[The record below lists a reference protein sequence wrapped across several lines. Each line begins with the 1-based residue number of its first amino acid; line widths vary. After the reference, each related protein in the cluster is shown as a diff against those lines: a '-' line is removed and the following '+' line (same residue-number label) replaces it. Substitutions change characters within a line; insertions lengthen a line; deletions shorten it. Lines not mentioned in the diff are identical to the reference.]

1 MFDEHDFSSE
11 RTMKAL
17 RIFAVCFAAILALP
31 FLARAQDTGY
41 ITGTVTD
48 KSSAAVVDAQVTVAN
63 DARGIRQTVPT
74 NSNGDY
80 LVAGLPASTYTVSV
94 TAKGFES
101 FQESGIVL
109 AAAEKRRVDVQ
120 LTVGSVSERVTVE
133 GDAAPAV
140 ETQSSEVSDTIT
152 GKEVVQLELNGRNFT
167 QLVTLAPGVS
177 DQSGQDE
184 GVVGVFGNVAYSI
197 NGGRTEYNNWE
208 IDGVGDMDD
217 GSATS
222 LNVYPNADAIQE
234 FQVLTSNYGAQYGKN
249 GSGTVEVV
257 TKSGTKDFHGDVFYF
272 GRNDFFNARS
282 FFDTDRPTYKKHDF
296 GYTIGGPVY
305 IPHHYNS
312 DKSKTFFFFS
322 EEWRREKNPTT
333 FIQNVPSDDERSGN
347 FSDLCPDSSGTF
359 ADCPTI
365 PGSGGMFF
373 PGNQVPVDSV
383 NTSPLL
389 ALVPHANTT
398 NGGYPAWQGSVS
410 TPTLWREELFRIDH
424 NLNSKNRLTF
434 RYIHDSWNTVTPEVL
449 NWSQQSSF
457 PTIQTN
463 FVGPATNFV
472 TKLTTA
478 ASPTLLNEFIFGYT
492 ADHIFLTNTGP
503 WQRPSTMTMTGLFD
517 NGFGGKLPGFSV
529 SNGTP
534 YGGGLTNGGF
544 TEDASFIPWNNANP
558 IYTYRDNVTKIIRSH
573 NLMFGATFIADQKNE
588 INEPGFGTGGFLDFD
603 ATSPVSTGNAFADLL
618 MGNIASYSQ
627 TNLQTKYYNRYKI
640 FEPYLQDD
648 WHIKKNL
655 TLNLGLRVSMFG
667 TYREKFQQEYNFN
680 PPSYSAADAPLI
692 DTDGSITGQPGA
704 LVPGVGSPFDGLIQ
718 CGGKGIPAGC
728 LTGHLFNPAPRIG
741 FAWDPFGNG
750 KMAIRGGY
758 GIFFEHTNGNEADAE
773 ALEGSPPLVLTPTQY
788 NITGYTNIGGGGLL
802 FPLAVTSIPSKAI
815 WPYVQQWHLDIQKEI
830 GWKTTL
836 SVAYVGSKG
845 THLTTQRD
853 INQLQP
859 VPASQNPFTPGEPLS
874 ADICNSGMVNGVTVT
889 GQAAIN
895 LSVACGNDA
904 DPYRPYYGL
913 SDITRLQEDA
923 NSIYHSL
930 QVEGTR
936 TAGDLTFSAAYTYS
950 HAIDDSSS
958 RFDTGFVNSY
968 DTASARASGNYD
980 QRHILEISYV
990 YDAPFFRHSSG
1001 IVHALLGGWEASG
1014 ITTAETGIPFTVLD
1028 GDFVDNAGVANGTV
1042 LNSIGIGALVDQ
1054 VGDPNASFQRNV
1066 PGVYAPLFYNPAAFT
1081 DPTGLTFG
1089 DSGRNNLRQPGRLN
1103 FDFGL
1108 FKRFE
1113 IHEQRSFEF
1122 RWENFNVFN
1131 HTQFEALDSTF
1142 GDATFLHPTTAHLG
1156 RIMQFGLKFL
1166 F

>member
-1 MFDEHDFSSE
+1 
-11 RTMKAL
+11 MKAF
-17 RIFAVCFAAILALP
+17 RNFAICFAAVLALP
-31 FLARAQDTGY
+31 CLARAQDTGY

-48 KSSAAVVDAQVTVAN
+48 KSSAAVAGAQVTVAN
-63 DARGIRQTVPT
+63 EARGIRQTVPT
-74 NSNGDY
+74 NSTGDY
-80 LVAGLPASTYTVSV
+80 LVAGLPAATYSVSV
-94 TAKGFES
+94 SAKGFES

-109 AAAEKRRVDVQ
+109 AAAEKRRVDVE
-120 LTVGSVSERVTVE
+120 LTVGAVSERVTVE
-133 GDAAPAV
+133 GDSAPAV

-152 GKEVVQLELNGRNFT
+152 AKQVTQLELNGRNFT

-234 FQVLTSNYGAQYGKN
+234 FKVLTSNYGAQYGKN
-249 GSGTVEVV
+249 GSGTVEVI

-272 GRNDFFNARS
+272 GRNDFFNSRS
-282 FFDTDRPTYKKHDF
+282 FFDTDKPPYKKHDF

-305 IPHHYNS
+305 IPNHYNS

-333 FIQNVPSDDERSGN
+333 FIQNVPSDDERAGN
-347 FSDLCPDSSGTF
+347 FTDLCPDSSGTF

-365 PGSGGMFF
+365 PGSGGTFF
-373 PGNQVPVDSV
+373 PGNQVPVDAV

-424 NLNSKNRLTF
+424 NLSSKNRLTF

-492 ADHIFLTNTGP
+492 ADHIFLNNTGP

-573 NLMFGATFIADQKNE
+573 NLTFGATFVADQKNE

-618 MGNIASYSQ
+618 MGNIASFSQ

-667 TYREKFQQEYNFN
+667 T
-680 PPSYSAADAPLI
+680 
-692 DTDGSITGQPGA
+692 
-704 LVPGVGSPFDGLIQ
+704 
-718 CGGKGIPAGC
+718 
-728 LTGHLFNPAPRIG
+728 
-741 FAWDPFGNG
+741 
-750 KMAIRGGY
+750 
-758 GIFFEHTNGNEADAE
+758 
-773 ALEGSPPLVLTPTQY
+773 
-788 NITGYTNIGGGGLL
+788 
-802 FPLAVTSIPSKAI
+802 
-815 WPYVQQWHLDIQKEI
+815 
-830 GWKTTL
+830 
-836 SVAYVGSKG
+836 
-845 THLTTQRD
+845 
-853 INQLQP
+853 
-859 VPASQNPFTPGEPLS
+859 
-874 ADICNSGMVNGVTVT
+874 
-889 GQAAIN
+889 
-895 LSVACGNDA
+895 
-904 DPYRPYYGL
+904 
-913 SDITRLQEDA
+913 
-923 NSIYHSL
+923 
-930 QVEGTR
+930 
-936 TAGDLTFSAAYTYS
+936 
-950 HAIDDSSS
+950 
-958 RFDTGFVNSY
+958 
-968 DTASARASGNYD
+968 
-980 QRHILEISYV
+980 
-990 YDAPFFRHSSG
+990 
-1001 IVHALLGGWEASG
+1001 
-1014 ITTAETGIPFTVLD
+1014 
-1028 GDFVDNAGVANGTV
+1028 
-1042 LNSIGIGALVDQ
+1042 
-1054 VGDPNASFQRNV
+1054 
-1066 PGVYAPLFYNPAAFT
+1066 
-1081 DPTGLTFG
+1081 
-1089 DSGRNNLRQPGRLN
+1089 
-1103 FDFGL
+1103 
-1108 FKRFE
+1108 
-1113 IHEQRSFEF
+1113 
-1122 RWENFNVFN
+1122 
-1131 HTQFEALDSTF
+1131 
-1142 GDATFLHPTTAHLG
+1142 
-1156 RIMQFGLKFL
+1156 
-1166 F
+1166 